1 MENNYTM
8 TQWRKSAIK
17 IGTPT
22 NLLAVLTCLV
32 PAIYL
37 CVTYDCWPDTKLMM
51 TAWGLAITSY
61 GLFYIIEPVTFYPS
75 LGLSGTYM
83 AFLSGNAGNMRLPCS
98 TMALDVT
105 NSKIGTLQAEVVS
118 TMAIAGSVI
127 TNLIAT
133 TSAALI
139 GTVIVSILPQF
150 IVSGLQTYAT
160 AAIFGGLLGTYA
172 LKQPKVVVAGLCIAF
187 IFKVIIPVPVVAF
200 VLISVFGTAIVA
212 RILYVADQKKA
223 EK

>member
-8 TQWRKSAIK
+8 AQWRKSAIK

-22 NLLAVLTCLV
+22 NLLTVFTCMV

-37 CVTYDCWPDTKLMM
+37 CMTYDCWPDAKLMM
-51 TAWGLAITSY
+51 TAWGLALTSY

-83 AFLSGNAGNMRLPCS
+83 AFLSGNAGNMRLPCA

-187 IFKVIIPVPVVAF
+187 LFKFIIPVPVVAF
-200 VLISVFGTAIVA
+200 VLISVFGTAVAA
-212 RILYVADQKKA
+212 RIMYVADKKKA
-223 EK
+223 DK